1 MNHFY
6 NISIII
12 GILIVVM
19 VYFLYFNQSAT
30 ISQDDDIYMKHFDIY
45 GDALFEIYGVTSL
58 IKDIYIDINNH
69 DEFYAFFNNIKH
81 MLQHL
86 EGDKVEIKQGK
97 AVFSTTVVQKKFKQT
112 QTYLEVL
119 YPINDEYYIIF
130 DRIVKYM
137 NLSDITGRKHIGSE
151 EKHIKL
157 INDSN
162 VSDANKD
169 ILLYLSKNKLIMEF
183 SKSLGYT
190 FLLKRFISKYDN
202 FDIAFEVIK
211 KYNYLFMTKTG
222 EGIFIWKNINGFSF
236 ENNNDNYVFQTDDW
250 IYFYNSVVDK
260 YKSFIGKTTVE
271 GDLVLKSICEK
282 AKAKCDLTDVISNI
296 VETLIHGKSIVK
308 YTWFNNIFMLSDK
321 KLSIVFKYKNY
332 FYGSGFNY
340 SL

>member
-6 NISIII
+6 NISITIC
-12 GILIVVM
+12 ILVVVIVF
-19 VYFLYFNQSAT
+19 FLYFNQSAT

-45 GDALFEIYGVTSL
+45 GDFLFEIYGFTSL
-58 IKDIYIDINNH
+58 IKAIYIDINNY
-69 DEFYAFFNNIKH
+69 DEFYAFFNSIKH
-81 MLQHL
+81 MLQHV

-97 AVFSTTVVQKKFKQT
+97 AVFSTTIVQKKFKQT
-112 QTYLEVL
+112 QTYFEVL
-119 YPINDEYYIIF
+119 YPINDQYYIIF

-157 INDSN
+157 INESN
-162 VSDANKD
+162 VSDENKD
-169 ILLYLSKNKLIMEF
+169 ILRYLSKNKLIIEF

-190 FLLKRFISKYDN
+190 FLLKHFISKYDN
-202 FDIAFEVIK
+202 FDMAFEVIK
-211 KYNYLFMTKTG
+211 KYNHLFMTKTG

-260 YKSFIGKTTVE
+260 YKKFIGKTTVE
-271 GDLVLKSICEK
+271 GNLILKPICEK
-282 AKAKCDLTDVISNI
+282 AKAKCDLTDVIS
-296 VETLIHGKSIVK
+296 SIVK
-308 YTWFNNIFMLSDK
+308 TLIEGNSTIQYTWFNNIFILPNK